1 MLLIKLGKILL
12 TRRSLWTYRID
23 TEVLDCVVGDVEC
36 LGDLLVGNVF
46 MGDRVGVDASES

>member
-1 MLLIKLGKILL
+1 MFLTKLSKIML
-12 TRRSLWTYRID
+12 TRRSLRADRID

-46 MGDRVGVDASES
+46 MRCWRRIDGSES